1 MMRPGDT
8 YAKGGAKTK
17 IKRDDDFGSK
27 ENQGFGKGEFANNT
41 SSNSNKKSTKASTT
55 KASTTKSS
63 TTKIA
68 GEKFTDPGLI
78 NPGKV
83 GGSKN
88 VKKSNNNMTQETAVR
103 EKPKSAREIR
113 REGKK
118 LRKES
123 SKNNR
128 KQKAEIRLAAADK
141 IKADR
146 FSGRADRAKIGQ
158 ADKTIKQEGRQQ
170 KQVRKLQNRLNKLTK
185 SVEQN
190 QTKRTDKKFDAS
202 IVGQVT
208 KAGEVVSSAL
218 NMKSPVK
225 MMQNQQGVQGT
236 PYQDVN
242 QMNYNFDPLSQQR
255 AQQMQMPI
263 NNSPLNRELVGNQHK
278 LPQEIKDAIKKA
290 K

>member
-17 IKRDDDFGSK
+17 IKRDDNFGSK
-27 ENQGFGKGEFANNT
+27 ENQGFGKGKFANNT
-41 SSNSNKKSTKASTT
+41 SSNSNKNST

-63 TTKIA
+63 TTKVV

-88 VKKSNNNMTQETAVR
+88 VKKSNSNMTQETTVR

-113 REGKK
+113 REGKQ

-123 SKNNR
+123 FKKNR
-128 KQKAEIRLAAADK
+128 RQKAEMRLAAADK
-141 IKADR
+141 IKADV

-225 MMQNQQGVQGT
+225 MMQNQQGVQGA

-278 LPQEIKDAIKKA
+278 LPKEIKDAIKKA